1 MFNFFIYFNDL
12 KKRFMIPT
20 LLSSRRALMLQTQLT
35 VHFDLMYNFKEQ
47 IQIKRDIK
55 GRK

>member
-1 MFNFFIYFNDL
+1 
-12 KKRFMIPT
+12 MIPT
-20 LLSSRRALMLQTQLT
+20 LLSSRRALMLRAQLT
-35 VHFDLMYNFKEQ
+35 VHFDLMYNFKGQ